1 MEATEVA
8 KIGWWSQRSKTTK
21 GLIIGGAILT
31 LGVILYFTL
40 KKGDETPEK
49 KGAAD
54 KKGKGA
60 ADKKSGESTTST
72 DTTADTSSSSND
84 TSADTSTDNT
94 STGSGSSGGSGGGS
108 TSGGGSGTTS
118 TPARTIAAKD
128 LPNSGKSCSMPR
140 LQYDGNY
147 DYVKCGGI
155 WYTKSKPNPKT
166 KTAKI
171 AAWKSLGANKIA
183 TQKLNSRYPND

>member
-8 KIGWWSQRSKTTK
+8 KTGWWSQRSKTTK
-21 GLIIGGAILT
+21 GLIIGGVI
-31 LGVILYFTL
+31 LGVGLILYFTL
-40 KKGDETPEK
+40 SKKGDTTLDK

-54 KKGKGA
+54 KKGKG

-72 DTTADTSSSSND
+72 DTTSTTDTSTDTSSNTTSADTSSSN
-84 TSADTSTDNT
+84 DNT
-94 STGSGSSGGSGGGS
+94 ASTGPGSSGGSGGG
-108 TSGGGSGTTS
+108 GSTS
-118 TPARTIAAKD
+118 TPAGTIVAKD
-128 LPNSGKSCSMPR
+128 LPNGGKSCAMPR

-147 DYVKCGGI
+147 DYVKCGGV

-171 AAWKSLGANKIA
+171 AAWKSLGGN
-183 TQKLNSRYPND
+183 